1 MRIAYLDGLVE
12 VEVVLPSRLVLMEN
26 FRNSVEEDLDNVVVG
41 LDMRLV
47 VGSPTAEADTVR
59 VCLDRWTFGGMGS
72 EVDFCERSCSENS
85 CTYSRLLIFP
95 K

>member
-1 MRIAYLDGLVE
+1 
-12 VEVVLPSRLVLMEN
+12 
-26 FRNSVEEDLDNVVVG
+26 
-41 LDMRLV
+41 MRLV